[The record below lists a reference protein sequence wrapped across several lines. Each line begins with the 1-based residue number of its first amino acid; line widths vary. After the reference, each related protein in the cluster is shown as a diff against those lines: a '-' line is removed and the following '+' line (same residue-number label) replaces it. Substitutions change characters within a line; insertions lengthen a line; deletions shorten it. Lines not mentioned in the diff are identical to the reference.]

1 MFAFIGLSAASRAA
15 CEVFISFRFG
25 RICTFLC
32 CWPLIAF
39 HCYRAG
45 PKTARQSRLKKK
57 ARGGLLMCRSTF
69 GNWERIR
76 ARIFWHQLLRVA
88 VR

>member
-1 MFAFIGLSAASRAA
+1 MFAFIGLSAASPAA
-15 CEVFISFRFG
+15 SEVFISFRFG

-57 ARGGLLMCRSTF
+57 SARG
-69 GNWERIR
+69 I
-76 ARIFWHQLLRVA
+76 AYV
-88 VR
+88 